1 MPLGGA
7 SVSYSFSLSDFGEG
21 TSRARDDDEDEDD
34 FSGES
39 ELKQAILYGARDLR
53 IEDASLDCDNL
64 QPDQLYA
71 ETIVS
76 ALSTGTDLGNYLGD
90 STYVPGAPDYPRGI
104 GYSNV
109 AVVRQVGTNVSRH
122 KVGQRV
128 FSTQPHLSAYVARQ
142 RDILV
147 TVPESV
153 SSEQA
158 SLTYL
163 THMGLAALRQA
174 NYLAG
179 ENVAIVGLGI
189 IGLCTA
195 GVARAMGAKVVGIA
209 NSSGRASAA
218 VRAGA
223 HVALIADDPDLEEK
237 LQACFGE
244 TGADIVVLTANSWDA
259 FRLSVNI
266 VRRTGR
272 VSILGFP
279 GRAQPQPNFNPLDP
293 SWFYAKQLSLLGA
306 GFAPITDCP
315 PDELRFNMR
324 RNLEYILDLMASETL
339 RLDSLITHRLPAPR
353 MKEAYELASQHSKE
367 LVGAV
372 FQWS

>member
-1 MPLGGA
+1 LQVVA
-7 SVSYSFSLSDFGEG
+7 ISRSYD
-21 TSRARDDDEDEDD
+21 
-34 FSGES
+34 
-39 ELKQAILYGARDLR
+39 LKQAILYGARDLR
-53 IEDASLDCDNL
+53 IEDTPLDCANL
-64 QPDQLYA
+64 QSDQLYA
-71 ETIVS
+71 ETVVS

-90 STYVPGAPDYPRGI
+90 STYVPGAPDYPRRI

-109 AVVRQVGTNVSRH
+109 AVVRQVGTDVSH
-122 KVGQRV
+122 PKIGQRV

-142 RDILV
+142 SDILV

-158 SLTYL
+158 SLAYL
-163 THMGLAALRQA
+163 THLGLAALRQA
-174 NYLAG
+174 NYLPG

-195 GVARAMGAKVVGIA
+195 GLARAMGAKVAGIA
-209 NSSGRASAA
+209 NSSGRADAA

-223 HVALIADDPDLEEK
+223 HAALLADDPELEGK
-237 LQACFGE
+237 LKGWFGE
-244 TGADIVVLTANSWDA
+244 TGADIVVLTANAWDA

-266 VRRTGR
+266 VRRNGR

-293 SWFYAKQLSLLGA
+293 SWFYAKQLTLLGA
-306 GFAPITDCP
+306 GFAPRTDCP
-315 PDELRFNMR
+315 PAELRFNLR

-339 RLDSLITHRLPAPR
+339 RLDSLITHRLPASR

-367 LVGAV
+367 MIGTV